1 MGKELEIK
9 LGADGRQTLEQ
20 LLNWEALAPLRRGEI
35 QTWRMRTVYYDTADG
50 QLAARR
56 WTLRCRQE
64 NGVSVICLKT
74 PREPGAEKYERG
86 EWQTEGDRLDRAL
99 PELVAQGAPQALLAL
114 EAPAL
119 APLCG
124 AEFTRRAAELAL
136 DDGSVCELACDWGVL
151 TGGGR
156 RLPFA
161 EAELELK
168 QGQSGRMLALARQ
181 IMQTFRLKE
190 EPKSKFQR
198 AKALAA
204 GE

>member
-9 LGADGRQTLEQ
+9 LGADGEETLERV
-20 LLNWEALAPLRRGEI
+20 LRWEALAPLRRGEE
-35 QTWRMRTVYYDTADG
+35 QTFRMRTVYYDTADG

-64 NGVSVICLKT
+64 NETSVICLKT
-74 PREPGAEKYERG
+74 PRDPGEEKYLRG
-86 EWQTEGDRLDRAL
+86 EWQTQSAQMAEAL
-99 PELVAQGAPQALLAL
+99 PALAAQGAPQALLTLDAGAL
-114 EAPAL
+114 R
-119 APLCG
+119 PLCG
-124 AEFTRRAAELAL
+124 AEFTRQTVLLAL
-136 DDGSVCELACDWGVL
+136 EDGSICELACDRGVF

-156 RLPFA
+156 RRSFA
-161 EAELELK
+161 EVELELK
-168 QGQSGRMLALARQ
+168 QGESGRMLALARRL
-181 IMQTFRLKE
+181 MQAVSLAE